1 MLARHRAFPEIKRSG
16 LSGVPP
22 LVALTSQESHY
33 SIVKGANWLGL
44 GVENVVKVKVD
55 AGGRMVPEALD
66 TALTDIKAQGKAPF
80 FVNATS
86 GSTVLGAYDDL
97 TALAVVCA
105 KHKVWL
111 HVDACWGGS
120 AVLSRKLKH
129 LMAGSDKVDSIAWN
143 PHKMVGAPLQASPF
157 IVRHKGLLHEANS
170 ASASYLFQQDKFYDV
185 SYDTGDKS
193 VQCGR
198 KTDAFK
204 LWFMLKARGEEHF
217 EKAIDNAIA
226 QAEYLDSLIQN
237 TPGFRPA
244 FPSMKG
250 PNCTNVCFHYIPPRM
265 RGKPEDA
272 NWWEELTIPPKVK
285 EAMIRSGS

>member
-97 TALAVVCA
+97 TALAEVCA

-157 IVRHKGLLHEANS
+157 IVRHKGLLHETNS
-170 ASASYLFQQDKFYDV
+170 ANATYLFQQDKFYDV

-198 KTDAFK
+198 KVDAFK
-204 LWFMLKARGEEHF
+204 LWLLWKARGDRGL
-217 EKAIDNAIA
+217 EKLVDNSFDCAAYIA
-226 QAEYLDSLIQN
+226 RQISTLAD
-237 TPGFRPA
+237 FRLVIPDI
-244 FPSMKG
+244 S
-250 PNCTNVCFHYIPPRM
+250 CTNVCFWYIPPRLQHQ
-265 RGKPEDA
+265 
-272 NWWEELTIPPKVK
+272 EETP
-285 EAMIRSGS
+285 